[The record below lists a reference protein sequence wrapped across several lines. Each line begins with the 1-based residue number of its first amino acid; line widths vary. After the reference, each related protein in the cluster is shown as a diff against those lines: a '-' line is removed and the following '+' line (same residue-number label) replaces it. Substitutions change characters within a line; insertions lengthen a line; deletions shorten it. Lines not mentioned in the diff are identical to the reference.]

1 MFNSDEE
8 QKDADAREDELF
20 RTEPASGT
28 CRVMC
33 FHPKSNVTVP
43 LMSAAEMEAVV
54 ERWVEQARE
63 LGERYRWVQIFEN
76 KGAVM
81 GCSNPHPHCQ
91 IWDAWI
97 VIMVPLTL
105 SLKGFIK
112 IHTLRLHD
120 PAPGSLSLCDR
131 VHSRNHY

>member
-1 MFNSDEE
+1 
-8 QKDADAREDELF
+8 
-20 RTEPASGT
+20 
-28 CRVMC
+28 MC

-54 ERWVEQARE
+54 ERWAEQARE

-91 IWDAWI
+91 IWDVWL
-97 VIMVPLTL
+97 VY
-105 SLKGFIK
+105 
-112 IHTLRLHD
+112 
-120 PAPGSLSLCDR
+120 LCCLQGDT
-131 VHSRNHY
+131 VVDCFV

>member
-1 MFNSDEE
+1 MTINFIYLCHCIDEDK
-8 QKDADAREDELF
+8 KDTNAIEDELF

-54 ERWVEQARE
+54 ERWAEQARE

-91 IWDAWI
+91 IWDAQ
-97 VIMVPLTL
+97 
-105 SLKGFIK
+105 
-112 IHTLRLHD
+112 
-120 PAPGSLSLCDR
+120 
-131 VHSRNHY
+131 

>member
-1 MFNSDEE
+1 MQVRLETTTKLQLASEE
-8 QKDADAREDELF
+8 NEGQKGSAAADDDEDELF

-43 LMSAAEMEAVV
+43 LMTAVEMEAVV
-54 ERWVEQARE
+54 DRWAEQARE
-63 LGERYRWVQIFEN
+63 LGERFRWVQIFEN

-91 IWDAWI
+91 IWDADRR
-97 VIMVPLTL
+97 VVHGLTVA
-105 SLKGFIK
+105 KGQQ
-112 IHTLRLHD
+112 
-120 PAPGSLSLCDR
+120 
-131 VHSRNHY
+131 

>member
-1 MFNSDEE
+1 MQVCLESRDGRLLVGQSIASKLRPSSEDNEG
-8 QKDADAREDELF
+8 QKGIADEDELF

-43 LMSAAEMEAVV
+43 LMTEAEMEAVV
-54 ERWVEQARE
+54 ERWAEQARE

-91 IWDAWI
+91 IWDAADEWF
-97 VIMVPLTL
+97 MV
-105 SLKGFIK
+105 
-112 IHTLRLHD
+112 
-120 PAPGSLSLCDR
+120 
-131 VHSRNHY
+131 